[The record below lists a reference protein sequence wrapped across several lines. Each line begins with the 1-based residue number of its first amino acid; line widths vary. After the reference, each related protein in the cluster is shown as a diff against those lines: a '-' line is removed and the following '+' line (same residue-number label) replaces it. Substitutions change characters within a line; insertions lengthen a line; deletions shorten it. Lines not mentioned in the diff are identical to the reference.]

1 MQALRPQ
8 RQKAASKLIFT
19 NGDFDDCQLFDS
31 IDLTCKGT
39 CKLLISRI

>member
-31 IDLTCKGT
+31 IDLT
-39 CKLLISRI
+39 